1 MGLKRGER
9 RIETHGDENL
19 VEKELQGSGRSV
31 GWLPRWLP
39 RESTTAGKQHSRASS
54 LPTVK
59 LKRGE
64 KARNQRRAG
73 GEKKAKG
80 CLQGSFHAACFTI
93 HQSRL
98 LSRNRDAIQD
108 KSGCYPRAPGTP
120 LKGKF

>member
-1 MGLKRGER
+1 MGLKCR
-9 RIETHGDENL
+9 DENPA
-19 VEKELQGSGRSV
+19 EHELEGSGRSACR
-31 GWLPRWLP
+31 LPRWLP
-39 RESTTAGKQHSRASS
+39 GESTTPGEWHSRAST
-54 LPTVK
+54 LPAVK

-64 KARNQRRAG
+64 KQNQRRAG

-80 CLQGSFHAACFTI
+80 CLQGSFHAARLTI

>member
-1 MGLKRGER
+1 MALQQGVSGFETQGDRNLAAHGASAVPAASVLPGESATPGER
-9 RIETHGDENL
+9 
-19 VEKELQGSGRSV
+19 
-31 GWLPRWLP
+31 
-39 RESTTAGKQHSRASS
+39 HSRASS
-54 LPTVK
+54 LPTLK

-64 KARNQRRAG
+64 KQNQRRAG

-80 CLQGSFHAACFTI
+80 CLQGSFHAACFTT

-98 LSRNRDAIQD
+98 LSRNRDTIQD